1 MPLFFNASFI
11 IISRKKERR
20 RNTPSTNYSK
30 KGVKPMNEYNEI
42 ATAVAVHE
50 ERINGLDKRVE
61 EVENITKTIQAV
73 NVNVVKLSD
82 KIDSTNEK
90 VVDLKADIAEFK
102 NKPKKVT
109 DTITVAIITAIT
121 SGLIGY
127 FLSSLLS

>member
-1 MPLFFNASFI
+1 
-11 IISRKKERR
+11 
-20 RNTPSTNYSK
+20 
-30 KGVKPMNEYNEI
+30 MNEYGEI

-50 ERINGLDKRVE
+50 ERLNAIDKRVE
-61 EVENITKTIQAV
+61 DVENITKTIQAV

-102 NKPKKVT
+102 NRPKKVT

>member
-11 IISRKKERR
+11 IKLRKKERR

-50 ERINGLDKRVE
+50 ERLNGLDKRVE